1 MPSDTACAWA
11 AGILDADGCVTMRP
25 PSGGKFRS
33 PYLVVD
39 STDREI
45 LEELVGSFGGRIHE
59 KTVRNERWRRQWSWR
74 MYGTVGILEFLRLV
88 VPYMRCPAKVA
99 RARMLLD
106 EYPVLTQRNGH
117 YTPEQRAAKFD
128 MEERFMAIGYGRG
141 ASLRALRR
149 EPGSVSRV
157 SA

>member
-1 MPSDTACAWA
+1 
-11 AGILDADGCVTMRP
+11 MRP
-25 PSGGKFRS
+25 PSGGRFRS

-45 LEELVGSFGGRIHE
+45 LEELVASFGGRIHE
-59 KTVRNERWRRQWSWR
+59 KSVRHEHWRRQWSWR

-88 VPYMRCPAKVA
+88 IPYMRCPAKVA
-99 RARMLLD
+99 RARMLID
-106 EYPVLTQRNGH
+106 EYPALTQRNGW
-117 YTPEQRAAKFD
+117 YTPEQRAAKLD

-141 ASLRALRR
+141 ASLRALPR
-149 EPGSVSRV
+149 PGSVSRA